1 MRLTIIFALLLGTG
15 AKLAFAQTVPP
26 SAPTTGAQPSRATI
40 VTEKKADEAAV
51 ADCEQ
56 MWDPGTHM
64 SRQDWSRTC
73 RRVQDRLQRSEFK

>member
-1 MRLTIIFALLLGTG
+1 MRSMIIIALLLGTG
-15 AKLAFAQTVPP
+15 AKLAFAQLAPP
-26 SAPTTGAQPSRATI
+26 AAPPADAQTSRATI
-40 VTEKKADEAAV
+40 AAEKKAQEAAV

-56 MWDPGTHM
+56 MWDSRTHM